1 MEQTIAAQK
10 LQESLKD
17 IFAFSLSKV
26 YDKQDAED
34 LTNDIIL
41 EVLSSVNRLE
51 NDSAF
56 YGYMWKIAENTF
68 KRYIRNKITPN
79 VEFNEN
85 FCGVYWETPEQKCID
100 SEEVAIL
107 RRELTLLSK
116 QYREATVKYY
126 IENKSCSLISKEM
139 NISEEMVK
147 YYLFKT
153 RKILK
158 EGINMER
165 KYGEKSYNPSKF
177 CINFWG
183 NGGNSYIWQT
193 FERKLP
199 GNIVL
204 ATYEKPVTIEELSL
218 ELGVS
223 AAYLEDELDI
233 LQKYN
238 FIKQIGN
245 KYQTDF
251 LIFKTDFEEEF
262 LKEVPSLQICSETIS
277 KIKKFVDG
285 IIPKYRKKDFGIAL
299 NDNSLKWFI
308 VNLCMINALGD
319 FEEITQTKFGAY
331 PRLNSTSHG
340 FVYGHDNDYEYGY
353 FCGIYGRCDNKE
365 HTAYYS
371 AVNYNAIRKCQLW
384 RGSSVQRS
392 ELMCDAVVG
401 KKVEDSQSQEVIVQ
415 LVNEGMI
422 KIDDGIIKANFP
434 TFTSKNDY
442 SMRKQLQPMT
452 NDVVKCMNEICCKAA
467 IIFKKH
473 TPKEL
478 KDRCEQLAYV
488 CHQAD
493 AMGIIIEK
501 LVEQGYLVVP
511 DEQTN
516 LCIYGVRRVSD
527 E

>member
-1 MEQTIAAQK
+1 MEKIIAAQK

-17 IFAFSLSKV
+17 IFAFALSRV
-26 YDKQDAED
+26 HDKQDAED
-34 LTNDIIL
+34 LTNEIII

-68 KRYIRNKITPN
+68 KRYIRNKTVPN
-79 VEFNEN
+79 VEFNEK

-153 RKILK
+153 RKILR

-177 CINFWG
+177 GIDFWG
-183 NGGNSYIWQT
+183 SGGNSYIWQT

-204 ATYEKPVTIEELSL
+204 AAYEKPVTIEELSL

-233 LQKYN
+233 LLKYN

-245 KYQTDF
+245 KYQTNI
-251 LIFKTDFEEEF
+251 LIFKTDYREEF
-262 LKEVPSLQICSETIS
+262 LKEVPSLQICSETIN
-277 KIKKFVDG
+277 KIKEFVDG
-285 IIPKYRKKDFGIAL
+285 IVPQYRNKDFGIAL

-308 VNLCMINALGD
+308 VNLCMINALSQ
-319 FEEITQTKFGAY
+319 FEEITQTKFGTY
-331 PRLNSTSHG
+331 PRLNST
-340 FVYGHDNDYEYGY
+340 
-353 FCGIYGRCDNKE
+353 
-365 HTAYYS
+365 
-371 AVNYNAIRKCQLW
+371 
-384 RGSSVQRS
+384 
-392 ELMCDAVVG
+392 
-401 KKVEDSQSQEVIVQ
+401 
-415 LVNEGMI
+415 
-422 KIDDGIIKANFP
+422 
-434 TFTSKNDY
+434 
-442 SMRKQLQPMT
+442 LQMS
-452 NDVVKCMNEICCKAA
+452 I
-467 IIFKKH
+467 
-473 TPKEL
+473 
-478 KDRCEQLAYV
+478 
-488 CHQAD
+488 
-493 AMGIIIEK
+493 
-501 LVEQGYLVVP
+501 
-511 DEQTN
+511 
-516 LCIYGVRRVSD
+516 
-527 E
+527 